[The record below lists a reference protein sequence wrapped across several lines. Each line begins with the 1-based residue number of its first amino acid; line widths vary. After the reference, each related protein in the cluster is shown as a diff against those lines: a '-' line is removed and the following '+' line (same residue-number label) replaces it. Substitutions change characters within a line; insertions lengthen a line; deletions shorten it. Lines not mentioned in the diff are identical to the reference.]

1 MGRETTKGK
10 IEMKLMHY
18 VEPAPGGWAVKNDEE
33 TIGVLVSE
41 DAARTLA
48 ESLNHEAGANS
59 MTVYSRGRWEKEQR
73 A

>member
-10 IEMKLMHY
+10 SGMKHWT
-18 VEPAPGGWAVKNDEE
+18 EPNKDGGWDVKNGIK
-33 TIGVLVSE
+33 TIGPLMTE

-48 ESLNHEAGANS
+48 ESLSYDPGENPFS
-59 MTVYSRGRWEKEQR
+59 VYTMGRWQKEQR